1 MLCSDEIITNSKHP
15 PPHAYID
22 LPILQFH
29 LHMSNIIHLI
39 SSTYNLLTCT
49 YIDLTIITSLHITN
63 IIHLISSTYHL
74 LTLHIYKAITAE
86 SYQSIYHDDCFE
98 MLR

>member
-29 LHMSNIIHLI
+29 LHISNIIHLI
-39 SSTYNLLTCT
+39 PS
-49 YIDLTIITSLHITN
+49 
-63 IIHLISSTYHL
+63 
-74 LTLHIYKAITAE
+74 ITAE
-86 SYQSIYHDDCFE
+86 SYQSIYHDDNFE